1 MEQTERE
8 PSIEGKA
15 AESSQ
20 KAEGNGSVS
29 LKDLKSLLADLV
41 GHQVSLSFT
50 LHEEGDLRDSQ
61 GILKEF
67 DDWGYRYDYYL
78 NRHACTL
85 HSIVDY
91 GEPQKR

>member
-1 MEQTERE
+1 M
-8 PSIEGKA
+8 
-15 AESSQ
+15 
-20 KAEGNGSVS
+20 
-29 LKDLKSLLADLV
+29 KDLKSLLNDLV

-50 LHEEGDLRDSQ
+50 LHEEGDLRDSE

-67 DDWGYRYDYYL
+67 DDDFIHLEMFDTWGYRYDYYL

-91 GEPQKR
+91 GEPPKR

>member
-1 MEQTERE
+1 M
-8 PSIEGKA
+8 
-15 AESSQ
+15 
-20 KAEGNGSVS
+20 
-29 LKDLKSLLADLV
+29 KDLKSLLSDLIN
-41 GHQVSLSFT
+41 HQVSLSFT

-61 GILKEF
+61 GILKEFDDDFIHLEMF